1 MRSADRAG
9 VFIVRGALP
18 LSFYMNVFYQY
29 LLNQCRF
36 FIFWRLN
43 IMAIN
48 TRNNS
53 GKPGVFLSFV
63 PLLGGLFIDNED
75 SRAAIKAA
83 REHSGAQQTDGYQ
96 GYKGTSVS
104 AKALAFLKEK
114 GIQSVASVGGVL
126 RGIAYNEKVL
136 DSGGT
141 VRSVFV
147 TLRDNGESFT
157 LKLDAGNA
165 GTHKLL
171 QKLANVALNEQVE
184 ISVFGSYKPNAKDPT
199 GPLYTDYAASVK
211 TAAGE
216 VKVPEGAWNAVNEV
230 VKALEGQLTT
240 IPGVAKEVIS
250 TATRTAKTNFFAE
263 MAKTLGAEM
272 SAARDAEKAESSHQ
286 DASVADEAAEDAHIV
301 SKFDSFDD
309 DILF

>member
-1 MRSADRAG
+1 
-9 VFIVRGALP
+9 
-18 LSFYMNVFYQY
+18 
-29 LLNQCRF
+29 
-36 FIFWRLN
+36 
-43 IMAIN
+43 MAIN

-53 GKPGVFLSFV
+53 GKPGVFVVFV

-75 SRAAIKAA
+75 NRAAIKAA

-114 GIQSVASVGGVL
+114 GIQSVASVGGAL

-136 DSGGT
+136 DDGGT

-184 ISVFGSYKPNAKDPT
+184 ISVFGSYKPNAKDPD

-216 VKVPEGAWNAVNEV
+216 VKVQEGAWDAVNKV
-230 VKALEGQLTT
+230 VKDLADQLAA
-240 IPGVAKEVIS
+240 IPGVTKEAVS

-272 SAARDAEKAESSHQ
+272 AAAREAEKAESGHQ
-286 DASVADEAAEDAHIV
+286 DAAAAEVAAEDAHIV
-301 SKFDSFDD
+301 SSFDRFD
-309 DILF
+309 NDEPF